1 MKKIILLSAILFFNF
16 ASSQTKSTTYK
27 VKESDVATNL
37 KTLTSDAMEGR
48 EAGTPGIEKA
58 AVFLENYFKSI
69 SVKSYFSTYR
79 DTLTTFSKTTCN
91 IVGYIEGND
100 PVLKNEFVVLG
111 GHYDH
116 IGITDEAV
124 NGDKINNGANDDAS
138 GVTAV
143 LEMARYFSQ
152 SKSNKRSILF
162 VCFSGEE
169 KGLLGSKSLAKKL
182 KKKNFNLYTMLNFE
196 MIGVPMARDYTAYI
210 TGFDKSNM
218 AAKINEYAGNNLIG
232 FLEAEKSYELFSRSD
247 NYSFYNEFRVPS
259 QTVCTFDFEN
269 FEFYHQPGDEFEKMD
284 IPHMTSFIQ
293 KMVPVVEKMTNS
305 TTKEIK
311 LN

>member
-1 MKKIILLSAILFFNF
+1 MKNRFLLLALLFLNF
-16 ASSQTKSTTYK
+16 GMSQTQSAAYA
-27 VKESDVATNL
+27 VRQDNVAANL
-37 KTLTSDAMEGR
+37 RALTSDEMEGR

-58 AVFLENYFKSI
+58 AVLLENYFKQI
-69 SVKSYFSTYR
+69 NIQPYFKTYR
-79 DTLTTFSKTTCN
+79 DTLTTFARPTCN

-100 PVLKNEFVVLG
+100 PVLKNQFIILG

-116 IGITDEAV
+116 IGMTYGNANTDR
-124 NGDKINNGANDDAS
+124 INNGANDDAS

-143 LEMARYFSQ
+143 LEIARFFSQ
-152 SKSNKRSILF
+152 SKSNKRSLLF

-182 KKKNFNLYTMLNFE
+182 KAQKIDLYTMLNFE
-196 MIGVPMARDYTAYI
+196 MIGVPMNRDYTAYI

-218 AAKINEYAGNNLIG
+218 AAKINEYAGTKVVG
-232 FLEAEKSYELFSRSD
+232 YLEAEKSYQLFSRSD
-247 NYSFYNEFRVPS
+247 NYSFYKEFHIPS

-269 FEFYHQPGDEFEKMD
+269 YEFYHQPGDEFEEMD

-293 KMVPVVEKMTNS
+293 TMIPVIEKMANAS
-305 TTKEIK
+305 TKEIK
-311 LN
+311 IN

>member
-1 MKKIILLSAILFFNF
+1 MKKILLLSAVLFFN
-16 ASSQTKSTTYK
+16 AGISQTKSNTYK
-27 VKESDVATNL
+27 VKESDVAANL

-48 EAGTPGIEKA
+48 EAGTRGIEKA
-58 AVFLENYFKSI
+58 AVFLENYFRQI
-69 SVKSYFSTYR
+69 NVRPYFTTYR
-79 DTLTTFSKTTCN
+79 DTLTNFKPTTCN

-100 PVLKNEFVVLG
+100 PVLKKEFIVLG

-116 IGITDEAV
+116 IGITEDAV

-143 LEMARYFSQ
+143 LEMARYFAQ
-152 SKSNKRSILF
+152 TKSNKRSILF

-169 KGLLGSKSLAKKL
+169 KGLLGSESLSKKL
-182 KKKNFNLYTMLNFE
+182 KAKNFNLYAMLNFE
-196 MIGVPMARDYTAYI
+196 MIGVPMKRDYTAYI

-218 AAKINEYAGNNLIG
+218 AAKINEYAGNNVVG

-259 QTVCTFDFEN
+259 HTVCTFDFEN
-269 FEFYHQPGDEFEKMD
+269 FEFYHQPGDEFEKMN
-284 IPHMTSFIQ
+284 IPHMTSFID
-293 KMVPVVEKMTNS
+293 KMLPVVEKMSNAS
-305 TTKEIK
+305 TKEIK